1 MEISLMFR
9 MPETA
14 AGKQAL
20 AELSAQVHAQ
30 GVLQQI
36 DRLPCSLAQ
45 KQVLVDAILHETK
58 AGE

>member
-1 MEISLMFR
+1 MLR

-45 KQVLVDAILHETK
+45 KQALVDAILGKTK

>member
-1 MEISLMFR
+1 MLR

-20 AELSAQVHAQ
+20 AELAAQVHAQ